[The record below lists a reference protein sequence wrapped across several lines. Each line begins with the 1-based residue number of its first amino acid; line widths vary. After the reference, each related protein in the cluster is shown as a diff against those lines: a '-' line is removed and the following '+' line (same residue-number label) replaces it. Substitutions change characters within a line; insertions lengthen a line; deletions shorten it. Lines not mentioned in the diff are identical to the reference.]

1 MPNKSLIPPPSA
13 EEAGQWAK
21 QLIELVMTCFFYCVS
36 PTGPDT
42 VGVTSKIIKLE
53 SGTVFISQ
61 SFCFCENLPFLL
73 QRNQLTSL
81 ASHQK

>member
-36 PTGPDT
+36 PTGADI

-53 SGTVFISQ
+53 
-61 SFCFCENLPFLL
+61 FL
-73 QRNQLTSL
+73 
-81 ASHQK
+81 